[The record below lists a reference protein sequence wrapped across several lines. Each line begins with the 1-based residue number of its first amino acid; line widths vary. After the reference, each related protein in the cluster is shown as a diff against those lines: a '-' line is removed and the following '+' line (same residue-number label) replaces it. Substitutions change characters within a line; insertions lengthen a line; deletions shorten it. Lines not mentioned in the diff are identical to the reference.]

1 MKTLAYSALLG
12 LLSTA
17 AFAHSELTASVPA
30 DKASVAAA
38 PKELTLTFS
47 EPVRLTALAVSGGG
61 SQKQLGPLPT
71 QGQKEFSIASPDL
84 AQGEYTVS
92 WRALSK
98 DAHVMTGQF
107 TFAVGQPA
115 AAGASHEAHGAGHAG
130 HHAQHGAE
138 QGAQHGAEHGQH

>member
-1 MKTLAYSALLG
+1 MKTLAYSSLLW
-12 LLSTA
+12 LLATA

-38 PKELTLTFS
+38 PKELTLNFS
-47 EPVRLTALAVSGGG
+47 EPVRLTALAVSGADGP
-61 SQKQLGPLPT
+61 QKELGPLPA
-71 QGQKEFSIASPDL
+71 QSQKDFSIASPGL

-130 HHAQHGAE
+130 H
-138 QGAQHGAEHGQH
+138 GAQHGAEHGQH